1 MFDPSAAIISLI
13 ERFMTVTVPK
23 SNEPRPIP
31 TIPEFIY
38 KTAICFI
45 GAWLAQFIL
54 GGLFNSANHPLVD
67 FPGPKRAAFTEW
79 YRTYLELF
87 CGRSWV
93 HVLEEWHQKYGKIV
107 RVGPNELSFSDPA
120 AYHEIYNS
128 SNFWDK
134 EASVYQSFGQ
144 DHATFGF
151 LKYADAKKRKDIM
164 SPLLSRKAI
173 SDLQELVQSNVDRLC
188 EGLTNNNA
196 AGRSSDLFFGLRCFA
211 VDTTTSVC
219 FAISVDA
226 LDEPEFKAP
235 IVEAMEKAPAHLVL
249 FKHFPWLQSIFI
261 RMPRW
266 LTVMVAPQT
275 SGIARVMDILRTQ
288 IKDAMANP
296 YSLKDSSR
304 HIVYHALLSVEANEG
319 AKSADEKS
327 LLQEAQSL
335 LLCGSDAVSNQ
346 IMLGTWHLLESPALV
361 RRLNKELLKVWPV
374 LDIVPSFAE
383 LEKLP
388 LLTAVVKETLRI
400 GPGGIPGV
408 LPRVVP
414 EKGATI
420 NGSFIPQETIVGMSG
435 YFVHHAESIFK
446 DPKTF
451 DPDRWLGEDSESLD
465 KWLVSF
471 SKGPRSCLGINLA
484 YCELYL
490 VLAALF
496 RRFDIELDS
505 AR

>member
-1 MFDPSAAIISLI
+1 M
-13 ERFMTVTVPK
+13 
-23 SNEPRPIP
+23 
-31 TIPEFIY
+31 
-38 KTAICFI
+38 
-45 GAWLAQFIL
+45 
-54 GGLFNSANHPLVD
+54 
-67 FPGPKRAAFTEW
+67 
-79 YRTYLELF
+79 
-87 CGRSWV
+87 
-93 HVLEEWHQKYGKIV
+93 
-107 RVGPNELSFSDPA
+107 
-120 AYHEIYNS
+120 
-128 SNFWDK
+128 
-134 EASVYQSFGQ
+134 
-144 DHATFGF
+144 
-151 LKYADAKKRKDIM
+151 
-164 SPLLSRKAI
+164 
-173 SDLQELVQSNVDRLC
+173 
-188 EGLTNNNA
+188 
-196 AGRSSDLFFGLRCFA
+196 FFGLRCFA

-219 FAISVDA
+219 FARSVDA
-226 LDEPEFKAP
+226 LGEPEFKAP
-235 IVEAMEKAPAHLVL
+235 IVEAMEEAPAHLVL

-388 LLTAVVKETLRI
+388 LLVIPSLCSLDIANKIQTAVVKETLRI

-420 NGSFIPQETIVGMSG
+420 NGSFIPQEVSSP
-435 YFVHHAESIFK
+435 F
-446 DPKTF
+446 
-451 DPDRWLGEDSESLD
+451 DSEAIRAD
-465 KWLVSF
+465 KS
-471 SKGPRSCLGINLA
+471 
-484 YCELYL
+484 
-490 VLAALF
+490 
-496 RRFDIELDS
+496 
-505 AR
+505 